1 MWGESQQTEITTGSK
16 LSGTPLPQH
25 MGAWADIRRS
35 TRILWRVGLAFGGL
49 WAGMWLADRVIPR
62 QTISLSE
69 QRPAISRLAEP
80 PGQPQTVLLL
90 GLDQP
95 SLHSPAEGDV
105 QLLLLLRVHPSGGM
119 ELLQI
124 PSELEV
130 LLPGQNQLMSLQELY
145 QLGGVALTSDVVSQ
159 LLGGAGDPL
168 RPDRYALIPMGS
180 LREAIDA
187 AGGIPFLLQTPLRY
201 QDKAGGLNIN
211 LQAGQQWL
219 TGEQTLQ
226 LLRLRGTGSEGARRQ
241 RQQELLLP
249 IAERLG
255 DPAVVPLLPELLEE
269 LNNSSDTNLSKGEI
283 LSLLAAGLQQPNN
296 MRITR
301 LPLQLEGNSP
311 RLDQPQ
317 AERVLERWFSQGPPS
332 DSDTAVAVMGTNP
345 FSSGQAV
352 NKLQQAG
359 QPAFEAELP
368 LEAPIPRTLIRYS
381 VGRAEA
387 LAVRLALGQGELQPG
402 PTSPDTGIVV
412 LLGQDWRP

>member
-1 MWGESQQTEITTGSK
+1 MRGEGQQTEITTGPK
-16 LSGTPLPQH
+16 LSGTPLPYA

-35 TRILWRVGLAFGGL
+35 TRIIWRVSLAFGGL
-49 WAGMWLADRVIPR
+49 LAGMWLADRLIPR

-95 SLHSPAEGDV
+95 SLSTPAEGDV
-105 QLLLLLRVHPSGGM
+105 QLLLMLRVHPSGGM

-130 LLPGQNQLMSLQELY
+130 LLPGQNELVSLQELY

-159 LLGGAGDPL
+159 LLGGAADPL
-168 RPDRYALIPMGS
+168 RPDRYALIPMDS
-180 LREAIDA
+180 LSEAIDA

-219 TGEQTLQ
+219 SGEQALQ

-249 IAERLG
+249 MAQRLS
-255 DPAVVPLLPELLEE
+255 DPAVVPLLPELLQE
-269 LNNSSDTNLSKGEI
+269 LNNTSDTNLSKGEI
-283 LSLLAAGLQQPNN
+283 LSLLAAGLQQPST

-301 LPLQLEGNSP
+301 LPLRMEGDSP
-311 RLDQPQ
+311 RLDATQ
-317 AERVLERWFSQGPPS
+317 AEAVLDRWLSQRPPS
-332 DSDTAVAVMGTNP
+332 DSDTAVAVMGSDP
-345 FSSGQAV
+345 ISSSQAL
-352 NKLQQAG
+352 NQLRQAG
-359 QPAFEAELP
+359 QPAYEAELP
-368 LEAPIPRTLIRYS
+368 LEAPLPRTLIRYS
-381 VGRAEA
+381 GGRAEA
-387 LAVRLALGQGELQPG
+387 LAVRRALGQGELQPG
-402 PTSPDTGIVV
+402 PTPPDTGIAV